1 MPQPGRG
8 YVKMAGPPRPAS
20 PVGLLAL
27 LLLLLAVHVHAVPGS
42 APVSLNPVQASV
54 MARLQADAAA
64 ASAAATP
71 LVLAAFDDP
80 EFRRMLQQA
89 LPPGTSTLDPAAP
102 AAVLLERFRLE
113 VAVAGAKIGLNLAQI
128 DRLFSS

>member
-1 MPQPGRG
+1 MSFGNA
-8 YVKMAGPPRPAS
+8 V
-20 PVGLLAL
+20 
-27 LLLLLAVHVHAVPGS
+27 LLLAVHVHAVQGS
-42 APVSLNPVQASV
+42 APAAVSLGLTPVQASV

-113 VAVAGAKIGLNLAQI
+113 VAVAGAKIGLNLA
-128 DRLFSS
+128 